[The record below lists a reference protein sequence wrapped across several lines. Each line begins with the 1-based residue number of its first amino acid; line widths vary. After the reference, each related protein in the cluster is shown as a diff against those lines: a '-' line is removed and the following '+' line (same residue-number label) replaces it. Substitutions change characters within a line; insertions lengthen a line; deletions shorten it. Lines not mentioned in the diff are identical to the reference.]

1 MEPPFWWLS
10 IWLDQAAPARSFIAR
25 AGAVT
30 VSWFLFIL
38 LSALTLGGAL
48 GVVVTR
54 NVVHAALALLVSLL
68 AVAGVYLILFAE
80 FLALVQVLIYG
91 GAIIIV
97 LLFAIML
104 TRSAE
109 YPRITDNR
117 QWPLAVVAALGLLA
131 VLSAAF
137 WTNPLPPRFD
147 TGPHSPAFNDLATS
161 LFTRWAIP
169 FEVASLVLLVALI
182 GAIIIARSGEEE
194 G

>member
-1 MEPPFWWLS
+1 MGLAFFY
-10 IWLDQAAPARSFIAR
+10 I

-30 VSWFLFIL
+30 LF
-38 LSALTLGGAL
+38 GAI

-54 NVVHAALALLVSLL
+54 NVVYAALFLLVSL
-68 AVAGVYLILFAE
+68 AGVAGTFVLLYAE

-117 QWPLAVVAALGLLA
+117 QWPLAVVVALGLLA

-137 WTNPLPPRFD
+137 WTNPLPD
-147 TGPHSPAFNDLATS
+147 DGPHSPAFTDLATY

-169 FEVASLVLLVALI
+169 FEIASLVLLVALI
-182 GAIIIARSGEEE
+182 GAIIIARSGADEV
-194 G
+194 